1 MVMGRIKEE
10 KEDSQ
15 MEREVRNNGRGQTP
29 DRRKRKKASRRK
41 RQRRK
46 VILMLI
52 VVLLALAGLA
62 FAFAWNKYEKMGKT
76 LIREKDVK
84 INELTPETKE
94 ALKGYESIALFGLDN
109 RSSGSFESG
118 NSDAIIVV
126 SINKEDGEIKMAS
139 IYRDTYLDVDQDKF
153 RKANSA
159 YANGGP
165 KQAIEMLNK
174 NLDLDITDYVS
185 VDFNALTQAIDL
197 LGGIELDIQEDEVG
211 YMNDYIDTTGEIVG
225 HSSSHVSP
233 GTGVHVDGVQ
243 ATAYTRIR
251 YTEGWDYKRTERQ
264 RTVIQKMFEKAKQ
277 CDFFTLN
284 NLLDEILP
292 QISTSLELTELIGLA
307 KDAGKYHMGENTG
320 FPFEKESGNVGNM
333 GDMVIPIDL
342 EANVVQLH
350 QFLYTNEAYSTSQ
363 TVKDLSA
370 AIRANTGY

>member
-1 MVMGRIKEE
+1 MGREM
-10 KEDSQ
+10 Q
-15 MEREVRNNGRGQTP
+15 PNGRNQAQGT
-29 DRRKRKKASRRK
+29 RRRKKASRRR

-46 VILMLI
+46 VILVLV
-52 VVLLALAGLA
+52 VVLLALVCLA
-62 FAFAWNKYEKMGKT
+62 FAFVWNKYDKMGKT
-76 LIREKDVK
+76 LIKEKDVK

-109 RSSGSFESG
+109 RSSGDFESG

-126 SINKEDGEIKMAS
+126 SINKETGEIKMAS
-139 IYRDTYLDVDQDKF
+139 VYRDTYLDIGEDKF
-153 RKANSA
+153 RKANAA

-174 NLDLDITDYVS
+174 NLDLNITDYVS

-211 YMNDYIDTTGEIVG
+211 YMNDYIDTTGQIVG
-225 HSSSHVSP
+225 KTSSHVSAGP
-233 GTGVHVDGVQ
+233 GVHVDGVQ

-277 CDFFTLN
+277 SDPFTLN

-292 QISTSLELTELIGLA
+292 KVSTSLDLAELLVLA
-307 KDAGKYHMGENTG
+307 KDTGKYHMGENTG

-350 QFLYTNEAYSTSQ
+350 QFLYANEVYSTSQ

-370 AIRANTGY
+370 TIRTNTGY